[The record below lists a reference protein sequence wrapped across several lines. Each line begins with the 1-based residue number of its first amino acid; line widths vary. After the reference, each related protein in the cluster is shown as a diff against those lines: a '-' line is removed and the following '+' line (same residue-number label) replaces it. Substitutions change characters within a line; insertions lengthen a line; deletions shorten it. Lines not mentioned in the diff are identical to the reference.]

1 MAYGNHT
8 FGVFFN
14 GRPASAS
21 FNSVALTC
29 RASKENLSWCIII
42 CWILG
47 VISIK
52 CLLFNMG
59 INSLWSVFYS
69 EMQDQTQNLQT
80 KKSILTDI
88 NASTTNFIALW
99 WWLMQYSIYSNFL
112 PVIFN
117 PHWWLSSVYLIHL
130 LLFNSLD
137 IFSAFSNVNWCSD
150 KSLFQTWSSLIP
162 ANNAIMQYTI
172 ETIHTGITV
181 VKFFQVCQQI
191 IKNFSFFL
199 FSCIKNMSFQRFL
212 YNTFCKCMQ
221 CCNYLLDIFLIPF
234 R

>member
-29 RASKENLSWCIII
+29 RASKKNLSWCIII

-137 IFSAFSNVNWCSD
+137 IFFLPFLMLTDVLIRVSFKLD
-150 KSLFQTWSSLIP
+150 LLLSLQTMRSCNILLKQF
-162 ANNAIMQYTI
+162 AQ
-172 ETIHTGITV
+172 EL
-181 VKFFQVCQQI
+181 QLL
-191 IKNFSFFL
+191 SFFK
-199 FSCIKNMSFQRFL
+199 SVNKS
-212 YNTFCKCMQ
+212 
-221 CCNYLLDIFLIPF
+221 
-234 R
+234 

>member
-52 CLLFNMG
+52 CLLFHMG

-137 IFSAFSNVNWCSD
+137 IFFLPFLMLTDVLIRVSFKLD
-150 KSLFQTWSSLIP
+150 LLLFLQTMRSCNILLKQF
-162 ANNAIMQYTI
+162 AQ
-172 ETIHTGITV
+172 EL
-181 VKFFQVCQQI
+181 QLL
-191 IKNFSFFL
+191 SFFK
-199 FSCIKNMSFQRFL
+199 SVNKS
-212 YNTFCKCMQ
+212 
-221 CCNYLLDIFLIPF
+221 
-234 R
+234 

>member
-21 FNSVALTC
+21 FNSVTLTC
-29 RASKENLSWCIII
+29 RASKKNLSWCIII

-52 CLLFNMG
+52 CLLFHMG

-137 IFSAFSNVNWCSD
+137 IFFLPFLMLTDVLIRVSFKLD
-150 KSLFQTWSSLIP
+150 LLLFLQTMRSCNILLKQF
-162 ANNAIMQYTI
+162 AQ
-172 ETIHTGITV
+172 EL
-181 VKFFQVCQQI
+181 QLL
-191 IKNFSFFL
+191 SFFK
-199 FSCIKNMSFQRFL
+199 SVNKS
-212 YNTFCKCMQ
+212 
-221 CCNYLLDIFLIPF
+221 
-234 R
+234 

>member
-52 CLLFNMG
+52 CLLFNME

-80 KKSILTDI
+80 KKSILTNI

-137 IFSAFSNVNWCSD
+137 IFFLPFLMLTDVLIRVSFKLD
-150 KSLFQTWSSLIP
+150 LLLFLQTMRSCNILLKQF
-162 ANNAIMQYTI
+162 AQ
-172 ETIHTGITV
+172 EL
-181 VKFFQVCQQI
+181 QLL
-191 IKNFSFFL
+191 SFFK
-199 FSCIKNMSFQRFL
+199 SVNKS
-212 YNTFCKCMQ
+212 
-221 CCNYLLDIFLIPF
+221 
-234 R
+234 

>member
-137 IFSAFSNVNWCSD
+137 IFFLPFLMLTDVLVRVSFKLD
-150 KSLFQTWSSLIP
+150 LLLFLQTMRSCNILLKQF
-162 ANNAIMQYTI
+162 AQ
-172 ETIHTGITV
+172 EL
-181 VKFFQVCQQI
+181 QLL
-191 IKNFSFFL
+191 SFFK
-199 FSCIKNMSFQRFL
+199 SVNKS
-212 YNTFCKCMQ
+212 
-221 CCNYLLDIFLIPF
+221 
-234 R
+234 

>member
-8 FGVFFN
+8 LGVFFN

-59 INSLWSVFYS
+59 INSLSSVFYS

-137 IFSAFSNVNWCSD
+137 IFFLPFLMLTDVLIRVSFKLD
-150 KSLFQTWSSLIP
+150 LLLFLQTMRSCNILLKQF
-162 ANNAIMQYTI
+162 AQ
-172 ETIHTGITV
+172 EL
-181 VKFFQVCQQI
+181 QLL
-191 IKNFSFFL
+191 SFFK
-199 FSCIKNMSFQRFL
+199 SVNKS
-212 YNTFCKCMQ
+212 
-221 CCNYLLDIFLIPF
+221 
-234 R
+234 

>member
-99 WWLMQYSIYSNFL
+99 WWLMQYSIYSNVL

-137 IFSAFSNVNWCSD
+137 IFFLPFLMLTDVLIRVSFKLD
-150 KSLFQTWSSLIP
+150 LLLFLQTMRSCNILLKQF
-162 ANNAIMQYTI
+162 AQ
-172 ETIHTGITV
+172 EL
-181 VKFFQVCQQI
+181 QLL
-191 IKNFSFFL
+191 SFFK
-199 FSCIKNMSFQRFL
+199 SVNKS
-212 YNTFCKCMQ
+212 
-221 CCNYLLDIFLIPF
+221 
-234 R
+234 

>member
-137 IFSAFSNVNWCSD
+137 IFFLPFLMLTDVLIRVSFKLD
-150 KSLFQTWSSLIP
+150 LLLFLQTMRSCNILLKQF
-162 ANNAIMQYTI
+162 AQ
-172 ETIHTGITV
+172 EL
-181 VKFFQVCQQI
+181 QLL
-191 IKNFSFFL
+191 SFFK
-199 FSCIKNMSFQRFL
+199 SVNKS
-212 YNTFCKCMQ
+212 
-221 CCNYLLDIFLIPF
+221 
-234 R
+234 

>member
-47 VISIK
+47 IISIK

-137 IFSAFSNVNWCSD
+137 IFFLPFLMLTDVLIRVSFKLD
-150 KSLFQTWSSLIP
+150 LLLFLQTMRSCNILLKQF
-162 ANNAIMQYTI
+162 AQ
-172 ETIHTGITV
+172 EL
-181 VKFFQVCQQI
+181 QLL
-191 IKNFSFFL
+191 SFFK
-199 FSCIKNMSFQRFL
+199 SVNKS
-212 YNTFCKCMQ
+212 
-221 CCNYLLDIFLIPF
+221 
-234 R
+234 

>member
-59 INSLWSVFYS
+59 INSLSSVFYS

-137 IFSAFSNVNWCSD
+137 IFFLPFLMLTDVLIRVSFKLD
-150 KSLFQTWSSLIP
+150 LLLFLQTMRSCNILLKQF
-162 ANNAIMQYTI
+162 AQ
-172 ETIHTGITV
+172 EL
-181 VKFFQVCQQI
+181 QLL
-191 IKNFSFFL
+191 SFFK
-199 FSCIKNMSFQRFL
+199 SVNKS
-212 YNTFCKCMQ
+212 
-221 CCNYLLDIFLIPF
+221 
-234 R
+234 

>member
-130 LLFNSLD
+130 LVFNSLD
-137 IFSAFSNVNWCSD
+137 IFFLPFLMLTDVLIRVSFKLD
-150 KSLFQTWSSLIP
+150 LLLFLQTMRSCNILLKQF
-162 ANNAIMQYTI
+162 AQ
-172 ETIHTGITV
+172 EL
-181 VKFFQVCQQI
+181 QLL
-191 IKNFSFFL
+191 SFFK
-199 FSCIKNMSFQRFL
+199 SVNKS
-212 YNTFCKCMQ
+212 
-221 CCNYLLDIFLIPF
+221 
-234 R
+234 

>member
-59 INSLWSVFYS
+59 INSLSSVFYS

-99 WWLMQYSIYSNFL
+99 WWLMQYSIYSNVL

-137 IFSAFSNVNWCSD
+137 IFFLPFLMLTDVLIRVSFKLD
-150 KSLFQTWSSLIP
+150 LLLFLQTMRSCNILLKQF
-162 ANNAIMQYTI
+162 AQ
-172 ETIHTGITV
+172 EL
-181 VKFFQVCQQI
+181 QLL
-191 IKNFSFFL
+191 SFFK
-199 FSCIKNMSFQRFL
+199 SVNKS
-212 YNTFCKCMQ
+212 
-221 CCNYLLDIFLIPF
+221 
-234 R
+234 

>member
-59 INSLWSVFYS
+59 ISSLWSVFYS

-137 IFSAFSNVNWCSD
+137 IFFLPFLMLTDVLIRVSFKLD
-150 KSLFQTWSSLIP
+150 LLLFLQTMRSCNILLKQF
-162 ANNAIMQYTI
+162 AQ
-172 ETIHTGITV
+172 EL
-181 VKFFQVCQQI
+181 QLL
-191 IKNFSFFL
+191 SFFK
-199 FSCIKNMSFQRFL
+199 SVNKS
-212 YNTFCKCMQ
+212 
-221 CCNYLLDIFLIPF
+221 
-234 R
+234 

>member
-8 FGVFFN
+8 FSVFFN

-137 IFSAFSNVNWCSD
+137 IFFLPFLMLTDVLVRVSFKLD
-150 KSLFQTWSSLIP
+150 LLLFLQTMRSCNILLKQF
-162 ANNAIMQYTI
+162 AQ
-172 ETIHTGITV
+172 EL
-181 VKFFQVCQQI
+181 QLL
-191 IKNFSFFL
+191 SFFK
-199 FSCIKNMSFQRFL
+199 SVNKS
-212 YNTFCKCMQ
+212 
-221 CCNYLLDIFLIPF
+221 
-234 R
+234 

>member
-8 FGVFFN
+8 FSVFFN

-137 IFSAFSNVNWCSD
+137 IFFLPFLMLTDVLIRVSFKLD
-150 KSLFQTWSSLIP
+150 LLLFLQTMRSCNILLKQF
-162 ANNAIMQYTI
+162 AQ
-172 ETIHTGITV
+172 EL
-181 VKFFQVCQQI
+181 QLL
-191 IKNFSFFL
+191 SFFK
-199 FSCIKNMSFQRFL
+199 SVNKS
-212 YNTFCKCMQ
+212 
-221 CCNYLLDIFLIPF
+221 
-234 R
+234 

>member
-99 WWLMQYSIYSNFL
+99 WWLMQNSIYSNFL

-137 IFSAFSNVNWCSD
+137 IFFLPFLMLTDVLIRVSFKLD
-150 KSLFQTWSSLIP
+150 LLLFLQTMRSCNILLKQF
-162 ANNAIMQYTI
+162 AQ
-172 ETIHTGITV
+172 EL
-181 VKFFQVCQQI
+181 QLL
-191 IKNFSFFL
+191 SFFK
-199 FSCIKNMSFQRFL
+199 SVNKS
-212 YNTFCKCMQ
+212 
-221 CCNYLLDIFLIPF
+221 
-234 R
+234 

>member
-59 INSLWSVFYS
+59 INSLSCVFYS

-137 IFSAFSNVNWCSD
+137 IFFLPFLMLTDVLIRVSFKLD
-150 KSLFQTWSSLIP
+150 LLLFLQTMRSCNILLKQF
-162 ANNAIMQYTI
+162 AQ
-172 ETIHTGITV
+172 EL
-181 VKFFQVCQQI
+181 QLL
-191 IKNFSFFL
+191 SFFK
-199 FSCIKNMSFQRFL
+199 SVNKS
-212 YNTFCKCMQ
+212 
-221 CCNYLLDIFLIPF
+221 
-234 R
+234 

>member
-1 MAYGNHT
+1 
-8 FGVFFN
+8 
-14 GRPASAS
+14 
-21 FNSVALTC
+21 
-29 RASKENLSWCIII
+29 
-42 CWILG
+42 
-47 VISIK
+47 
-52 CLLFNMG
+52 MG

-137 IFSAFSNVNWCSD
+137 IFFLPFLMLTDVLIRVSFKLD
-150 KSLFQTWSSLIP
+150 LLLFLQTMRSCNILLKQF
-162 ANNAIMQYTI
+162 AQ
-172 ETIHTGITV
+172 EL
-181 VKFFQVCQQI
+181 QLL
-191 IKNFSFFL
+191 SFFK
-199 FSCIKNMSFQRFL
+199 SVNKS
-212 YNTFCKCMQ
+212 
-221 CCNYLLDIFLIPF
+221 
-234 R
+234 

>member
-21 FNSVALTC
+21 FNSVTLTC

-137 IFSAFSNVNWCSD
+137 IFFLPFLMLTDVLIRVCFKLD
-150 KSLFQTWSSLIP
+150 LLLFLQTMRSCNILLKQF
-162 ANNAIMQYTI
+162 AQ
-172 ETIHTGITV
+172 EL
-181 VKFFQVCQQI
+181 QLL
-191 IKNFSFFL
+191 SFFK
-199 FSCIKNMSFQRFL
+199 SVNKS
-212 YNTFCKCMQ
+212 
-221 CCNYLLDIFLIPF
+221 
-234 R
+234 

>member
-29 RASKENLSWCIII
+29 RASKKNLSWCIII

-52 CLLFNMG
+52 CLLFHMG

-137 IFSAFSNVNWCSD
+137 IFFLPFLMLTDVLIRVSFKLD
-150 KSLFQTWSSLIP
+150 LLLFLQTMRSCNILLKQF
-162 ANNAIMQYTI
+162 AQ
-172 ETIHTGITV
+172 EL
-181 VKFFQVCQQI
+181 QLL
-191 IKNFSFFL
+191 SFFK
-199 FSCIKNMSFQRFL
+199 SVNKS
-212 YNTFCKCMQ
+212 
-221 CCNYLLDIFLIPF
+221 
-234 R
+234 

>member
-69 EMQDQTQNLQT
+69 EMQDQTQNLRT

-137 IFSAFSNVNWCSD
+137 IFFLPFLMLTDVLIRVSFKLD
-150 KSLFQTWSSLIP
+150 LLLFLQTMRSCNILLKQF
-162 ANNAIMQYTI
+162 AQ
-172 ETIHTGITV
+172 EL
-181 VKFFQVCQQI
+181 QLL
-191 IKNFSFFL
+191 SFFK
-199 FSCIKNMSFQRFL
+199 SVNKS
-212 YNTFCKCMQ
+212 
-221 CCNYLLDIFLIPF
+221 
-234 R
+234 

>member
-137 IFSAFSNVNWCSD
+137 IFFLPFLMLTDVLIRVSFKLD
-150 KSLFQTWSSLIP
+150 LLLFLQTMRSCNILLKQF
-162 ANNAIMQYTI
+162 AQ
-172 ETIHTGITV
+172 EL
-181 VKFFQVCQQI
+181 QLL
-191 IKNFSFFL
+191 SFFK
-199 FSCIKNMSFQRFL
+199 SVEKS
-212 YNTFCKCMQ
+212 
-221 CCNYLLDIFLIPF
+221 
-234 R
+234 